1 MRISLPNSNTFSKVF
16 FQSLGKEIDD
26 QIKGI
31 ATDSR
36 EIQSGDLYIAI
47 PGENFDGHSFLKEV
61 FIAGASAAL
70 VSSPKDN
77 LKGSQIIVDNTIKA
91 IGKVATKWREQYQ
104 IPIIGITGSN
114 GKTSTKEL
122 LRHVLSSKFD
132 IHATEGNYNTS
143 IGLPLTL
150 LQLNAFH
157 GASIIEMGANQ
168 KGDIDVLAK
177 IAKPNYG
184 LITNIAPA
192 HLEGFGSI
200 EEVARTKSALF
211 KNLDDGIAFIN
222 LTDHRVA
229 NIEIKGK
236 SITFGLNPECD
247 YPADLH
253 YEKDGTITL
262 TINAEEIPTYSSNLS
277 FAKNIIACSAISREL
292 GVEWEAIKDRVS
304 TFSPPKGR
312 CEVKKVN
319 SNIIIDD
326 TYNANLDSTLAAI
339 DYLTAFSGHGKR
351 IFVFGDMLELG
362 DLSKEQHHKVGK
374 KCFEAGLDAVLCF
387 GKESMTTSNAIND
400 LEINEHFNTKEELL
414 KFLKDIVSP
423 KDKILFKG
431 SRGMRM
437 ETIIEGLV
445 SDNAL

>member
-1 MRISLPNSNTFSKVF
+1 MRINLPNSRTFSKIFKKAIGADIV
-16 FQSLGKEIDD
+16 ENIN
-26 QIKGI
+26 GI
-31 ATDSR
+31 TTDSR
-36 EIQSGDLYIAI
+36 EIQKGDLYVAI
-47 PGENFDGHSFLKEV
+47 KGENVDGNIFLNDVFKKGALCAIVSELMPNANGHQIEV
-61 FIAGASAAL
+61 S
-70 VSSPKDN
+70 D
-77 LKGSQIIVDNTIKA
+77 TIKA
-91 IGKVATKWREQYQ
+91 IGKVATEWRSQFD
-104 IPIIGITGSN
+104 IPLIGITGTN

-122 LRHVLSSKFD
+122 LKHILSSKFD

-157 GASIIEMGANQ
+157 GASILEMGANQ

-211 KNLDDGIAFIN
+211 KNLDDGIAFVN
-222 LTDHRVA
+222 LTDHRVS
-229 NIEIKGK
+229 NIKIKSK

-304 TFSPPKGR
+304 NFTPPKGR
-312 CEVKKVN
+312 CEVKQVN

-387 GKESMTTSNAIND
+387 GKESMTNSDAIND
-400 LEINEHFNTKEELL
+400 IEIYEHFNTKEELL

>member
-16 FQSLGKEIDD
+16 FQSLGKEIND

-36 EIQSGDLYIAI
+36 EVQSGDLYIAI
-47 PGENFDGHSFLKEV
+47 PGENVDGHSFLKEV

-70 VSSPKDN
+70 VSSPNDD
-77 LKGSQIIVDNTIKA
+77 LKGSQIIVDNTIEA

-445 SDNAL
+445 SGNAL